1 MKSPNEIIHNGK
13 TLADILDGH
22 GIWAK
27 GDAGGERA
35 DLVGANLERA
45 NLQGAYLRGAN
56 LERANLR
63 DADLQGADL
72 RGANLQ
78 GAYLR
83 DANLQDAY
91 LQGANLEGA
100 SGNMRE
106 IKSLQIDNWAVTYTA
121 EILQIGCQKHPIA
134 DWRNASPEWIAGM
147 DDKATDWWAKFGP
160 IILQIIDV
168 SPATAQVQS

>member
-1 MKSPNEIIHNGK
+1 MLKHHIKENRIMKSPNEIIHNGK

-35 DLVGANLERA
+35 DLV
-45 NLQGAYLRGAN
+45 GAN